1 MARVSTFIYAEESHN
16 EVNPK
21 GQRMNIVNPLLI
33 FSPKY
38 LPGQFSFSVAIGILE
53 VDYSQTHVFR
63 YLLRGPKSER
73 EPIVDTGNVP
83 IPSQLNPRNLPLEMQ
98 GIFIGFDLRN
108 IDLED
113 EGKYTSEA
121 FIDGVSLG
129 LYPISIKGM
138 NSDAHQS
145 TVGPGVA
152 K

>member
-1 MARVSTFIYAEESHN
+1 MARVSTFIYAEESRN
-16 EVNPK
+16 EVHSK

-98 GIFIGFDLRN
+98 GIFMGFDLRN

-113 EGKYTSEA
+113 EGKYTSEV
-121 FIDGVSLG
+121 FLDGKSIG
-129 LYPISIKGM
+129 TFPIFAKGM
-138 NSDAHQS
+138 NTDVQKP
-145 TVGPGVA
+145 TVGLSA
-152 K
+152 AE